1 MLNIKTMMRVR
12 AGWRGAAMLVLLALL
27 VVTSV
32 PHTGSILPQVV
43 AAEVLA
49 PNATSY
55 YVNSI
60 SGSDSNSGTSPDRAW
75 RSLSPVRSH
84 PFAPG
89 DTIHLSK
96 GSSWSGGLVISRSG
110 TQGNPITF
118 TTYGSGNR
126 PVITHPNG
134 WANIELR
141 ANWVVIEGL
150 LLRDS
155 PEAGVAISGERNI
168 IRDIEVTDSGS
179 GVTVRGPYNTV
190 TNNYIH
196 DLKMVRNTP
205 GGDDDYGAVA
215 IWLHSANNVV
225 SYNRLINLRAPSYDY
240 GHDGGGVELYGS
252 NIDNNYIHHNY
263 IENADGVIEI
273 GGRSGSA
280 ANNTVAYNVL
290 VNNHGRVLTVHLS
303 GTYGSTITNFRFENN
318 TIVESDPS
326 NLGLFWFSANPSA
339 GAINMRNN
347 IFYKNGGTVSNR
359 DGYAHTHNLYYF
371 TGGATLGGI
380 SLGANEQVANPQF
393 VNLNGGDFRLQSTS
407 PAINRGVNLNYTQD
421 YNNAPVPQGSAPDL
435 GAFEFGASAPPPAP
449 TATPPAAT
457 PIPTATPDPN
467 EIIIDNSDAR
477 FTLSSSQDAW
487 EIYTLAR
494 GQHYGGSHAYNVLSG
509 TGADTATWT
518 FAVPQPGSYEVYA
531 WWWEGDWRP
540 TDVPYTIHHN
550 EGAQTVRVN
559 QQVNGGQWNALGTF
573 NFTGTNSIVVSD
585 DVTSGQDIVADAV
598 RLVYRAPLSAPPT
611 PTPDP
616 TAVEIII
623 DDTDARF
630 TARGWPDGWLTY
642 TDTEGQHYGGSHHYN
657 AQPANGQAWATW
669 AFTVPHQGEYDV
681 YAWWYA
687 GSWRPT
693 DVPYTINHRD
703 GPTTVRVDQQRN
715 GGMWVLL
722 GRYGFNSS
730 GSVTISNDVTNGQ
743 DICADAIRLVAR

>member
-1 MLNIKTMMRVR
+1 MKNHFR
-12 AGWRGAAMLVLLALL
+12 AMPKVLLLAVLI
-27 VVTSV
+27 VT
-32 PHTGSILPQVV
+32 TVV
-43 AAEVLA
+43 ALRTAPSDRWHIAAEPA
-49 PNATSY
+49 SAAATSY

-393 VNLNGGDFRLQSTS
+393 VNLNGGDFHLQSTS

-449 TATPPAAT
+449 TAVPTPMPMVPPPA
-457 PIPTATPDPN
+457 PGPNDIVIDDSDPGF
-467 EIIIDNSDAR
+467 SH
-477 FTLSSSQDAW
+477 THTQDPW
-487 EIYTLAR
+487 QSYSLA
-494 GQHYGGSHAYNVLSG
+494 GGPHYGNSHHFNQQIGSGS
-509 TGADTATWT
+509 DKATW
-518 FAVPQPGSYEVYA
+518 S
-531 WWWEGDWRP
+531 
-540 TDVPYTIHHN
+540 
-550 EGAQTVRVN
+550 
-559 QQVNGGQWNALGTF
+559 
-573 NFTGTNSIVVSD
+573 
-585 DVTSGQDIVADAV
+585 
-598 RLVYRAPLSAPPT
+598 
-611 PTPDP
+611 
-616 TAVEIII
+616 
-623 DDTDARF
+623 
-630 TARGWPDGWLTY
+630 
-642 TDTEGQHYGGSHHYN
+642 
-657 AQPANGQAWATW
+657 
-669 AFTVPHQGEYDV
+669 FTVPTAGQ
-681 YAWWYA
+681 YAVFASWYPA
-687 GSWRPT
+687 PYRPT
-693 DVPYTINHRD
+693 DVPYTINYS
-703 GPTTVRVDQQRN
+703 GGSKTVRMNQQIGGGQWNYLGRFYFQGTGSVVVSDDATN
-715 GGMWVLL
+715 GEAIVADAVRLVLL
-722 GRYGFNSS
+722 DNTLHLPVTTRNFGR
-730 GSVTISNDVTNGQ
+730 
-743 DICADAIRLVAR
+743 